1 MAASVLLQVKFTLNS
16 VNLSAYT
23 TSASLSLDAEDK
35 ETTAFGSTYKS
46 RIGGLKDGKL
56 DLEFLQDLANSATN
70 QTIYALLGTVVA
82 FTLKYDSGTTT
93 TTNPEYQ
100 GSVLVTEYPFMDGG
114 VGDLA
119 TVKVSWPT
127 TGTLTYA
134 TS

>member
-1 MAASVLLQVKFTLNS
+1 MAASVLLQVKFTLNT